1 MAEFEPG
8 DPHSGYYNDLRPIAE
23 EHGVPASA
31 LLELRRLSA
40 EPEAANPVSIIQLG
54 LAAWQLHTG
63 EERWLEVTGEACG
76 WVLSRLDDR
85 GGLPYLFPMP
95 HTYRLMPPWYSAM
108 AQGEA
113 ASLLTRAAQA
123 LGDARLADAAER
135 AIDPL
140 LGAELG
146 LVAQTPEGPVLQEYP
161 TSPPAHALNGWIFG
175 LWGLYD
181 VSLAN
186 GSRSDEAGRAFAGGA
201 AALAARLPL
210 YDAGLGWSRYD
221 LFPHPIVH
229 VASPF
234 YQRLHAEQL
243 LATARLRPDL
253 PGLTATA
260 ERWRHAAG
268 RPLPRA
274 VAVARKIAFRLIR
287 PRRPAA

>member
-8 DPHSGYYNDLRPIAE
+8 DPHSGYYNDLRPIAK

-31 LLELRRLSA
+31 LVELRRLSA
-40 EPEAANPVSIIQLG
+40 EPEAANAVSIIQLG
-54 LAAWQLHTG
+54 LAAWQLHSG

-76 WVLSRLDDR
+76 RVLSRLDDR
-85 GGLPYLFPMP
+85 GGLRYLFPMP

-113 ASLLTRAAQA
+113 ASLLTRAAEA
-123 LGDARLADAAER
+123 LGDPVSRMRPSARS
-135 AIDPL
+135 IPCS
-140 LGAELG
+140 GA
-146 LVAQTPEGPVLQEYP
+146 
-161 TSPPAHALNGWIFG
+161 NW
-175 LWGLYD
+175 
-181 VSLAN
+181 
-186 GSRSDEAGRAFAGGA
+186 GSRRRPRKARCSRSIRRARRHTRSMAGSSASGVFTTSLSRRLPRRRRRALSPGVRPR
-201 AALAARLPL
+201 LPARLPL

-234 YQRLHAEQL
+234 YHRLHAEQL

-253 PGLTATA
+253 PGLAATG
-260 ERWRHAAG
+260 ERWRDAAG

-287 PRRPAA
+287 PRRLAA